1 MNQEVIKILLYNSE
15 GPTLDFK
22 KEDYKLGQY
31 PKKNDILKDLM
42 ALANHPSN
50 EDKYILVGVKAS
62 KGMASEFFNINN
74 PLDDANYQEFI
85 KENIEPELQFEYRNF
100 EYDGKLIGYF
110 KIFDNNARP
119 YLFKKDVKKPGT
131 NDIEYRRGDGFIR
144 VGSSTNK
151 ITRKDLEIIYD
162 NRFKSKDRKNDL
174 KINPIVGIPNDSELY
189 ELGFHYLDVEILN
202 TSNKSIEFEVDLEV
216 FRPDDHILITEK
228 EVRQTQHKNHQNSHS
243 IFGTSGL
250 FVSFSDPFFS
260 SKDTSDSIILSDNRA
275 SKYRLAQKD
284 SLRDIFNQNLL
295 LIIKKMKPVQGK
307 ITIRS
312 DDFTTGLLKL
322 DLTFEIPNIA

>member
-1 MNQEVIKILLYNSE
+1 MNQEVINILLYNSE
-15 GPTLDFK
+15 SPTLDFK
-22 KEDYKLGQY
+22 KEDYRLGKHL
-31 PKKNDILKDLM
+31 KKNDILKDLM

-50 EDKYILVGVKAS
+50 EDKYIFVGVKES
-62 KGMASEFFNINN
+62 NGMASEFFNIND

-100 EYDGKLIGYF
+100 EYNGKLIGYL
-110 KIFDNNARP
+110 KIFDNSARP

-131 NDIEYRRGDGFIR
+131 NEIEYRRGDGFIR

-174 KINPIVGIPNDSELY
+174 KITPIVGIPDDSELY
-189 ELGFHYLDVEILN
+189 ELGFRYLDIEILN
-202 TSNKSIEFEVDLEV
+202 TSNKSIEFEIDLEV
-216 FRPDDHILITEK
+216 FRSNDHVLITEK
-228 EVRQTQHKNHQNSHS
+228 EVRQIQRENHQNSHS
-243 IFGTSGL
+243 IFGTSGPII
-250 FVSFSDPFFS
+250 SFSDPFFS
-260 SKDTSDSIILSDNRA
+260 SKDTGASIILSDMRA
-275 SKYRLAQKD
+275 SQYRLAQKG
-284 SLRDIFNQNLL
+284 SLKDVFNQNLL
-295 LIIKKMKPVQGK
+295 LGVKRMNPVQGK

-312 DDFTTGLLKL
+312 DDFTTGLLEL